1 MWFIL
6 AILGYFLLAIVFIL
20 DKFILTESV
29 GKPVVYTFYSTI
41 FLFGA
46 VLLFPFFG
54 YASLVGIDWLWALV
68 SGVGFGFGLWTLF
81 LAVKRGEAS
90 HVNPFNGAVV
100 TIAVFLLSAA
110 FLQES
115 LSPHQTIGMGV
126 LVGGSLL
133 LSFEKTKKHNG
144 FHIGFLWAII
154 SGVLFAVSHVSAK
167 YLYTI
172 YPFWPAF
179 LWTRTATGLVGLIT
193 LFSPAVH
200 RAVFGKR
207 THASVS
213 KTAGK
218 RFALP
223 IIITNKIAAIGA
235 VVMIQYAAAIGSV
248 TLVFAVSGLQYA
260 MMFVMIVLLT
270 KFAPNLFREYYTR
283 KELILE
289 WIAIALIVLGS
300 GLAAL

>member
-1 MWFIL
+1 MWFFL
-6 AILGYFLLAIVFIL
+6 TILGYFLLAIVFIL

-54 YASLVGIDWLWALV
+54 YASLVGVDWLWALV
-68 SGVGFGFGLWTLF
+68 SGIAFGFGLWTLF
-81 LAVKRGEAS
+81 LAVKQGEAS
-90 HVNPFNGAVV
+90 HINPFNGAIV
-100 TIAVFLLSAA
+100 TIVIFLLSAV
-110 FLQES
+110 FFGES
-115 LSPHQTIGMGV
+115 LLPHQTIGIWI
-126 LVGGSLL
+126 LVAGSLF
-133 LSFEKTKKHNG
+133 LSFEKTKTHNG
-144 FHIGFLWAII
+144 FQAGFFLAIF

-179 LWTRTATGLVGLIT
+179 IWTRTATGLVGLIT

-200 RAVFGKR
+200 RALFGKR
-207 THASVS
+207 THRSGL
-213 KTAGK
+213 KTAEK

-223 IIITNKIAAIGA
+223 IIMTNKIVAIGA
-235 VVMIQYAAAIGSV
+235 VVMIQYAAALGSV

-260 MMFVMIVLLT
+260 MMFAMIVLFT

-283 KELILE
+283 KELTLE
-289 WIAIALIVLGS
+289 WVAIGLIVLGS
-300 GLAAL
+300 GLVAL